1 MKFTFKIQQYQT
13 DAVDAV
19 VQVFQGQPY
28 TASTSYM
35 RDIGTLS
42 NMSGQMRLL
51 PGLEDDT
58 QLELEDLMSEI
69 GYKNE
74 ALQLTD
80 AQLLQNIR
88 NLQQESNIHQS
99 DALVAPLGRVSL
111 DVEMETGTGKT
122 YVYIKTMFELN
133 RRYGWSKFIVVVPSI
148 AIREGVK
155 KSFEITADHFM
166 EHYGKKAR
174 FFVYNSSNLNQLD
187 AFSSNSGINVMII
200 NTQAFAASMNEEKN
214 VEGRKGDAAARII
227 YTKRDEFGSR
237 RPIDVIA
244 ANRPILILDE
254 PQKMG
259 KEDSATQKALKKF
272 NPLFTLNYSAT
283 HAEQHNLVY
292 VLDALDAYN
301 KRLVKKIEVKGF
313 EVKNLRG
320 TDQYLY
326 LENIVLSSKNPPMAR
341 LEMEI
346 AHKTGSKREFR
357 TLGVGDN
364 LYYISGEMEQYKGFV
379 ISEIDPFTGVV
390 TFTNGDE
397 LRKGDVTGDVSEM
410 DMRRVQIRETII
422 SHFQKE
428 QELFKL
434 GIKTLSLFFIDEVAK
449 YRKYDEDGNEQ
460 LGEYGRIF
468 EQEYISVLNE
478 YRNFLDADYMKYL
491 DAVDVHEVHRGY
503 FSIDK
508 KTGRSVD
515 SSVKRG
521 TDMSD
526 DISAYDLILK
536 NKERLLSFEE
546 PTRFIFSHSALRE
559 GWDNPNVFQICT
571 LKHSDSTTQKR
582 QEVGRGLR
590 LCVNQAGNRMDAET
604 LGDKVHEINVLTV
617 IASESYAPFVADLQ
631 KQIRDVLYDRP
642 TKATIEY
649 FSGKSIK
656 IDGKPVKVD
665 DRQARAIYQY
675 LVRNNYVDEE
685 DRVTQDYR
693 DDVQNNT
700 LAPVPEVLKPI
711 EDGVHA
717 LVQAIYDDTL
727 LKKMFED
734 GNKPKVLDNPL
745 NERFEKEEFQR
756 LWKTINHKY
765 AYTVDFDSDELIAK
779 AIAHIDSE
787 LYVSQLQYT
796 VTFAEQKAVLSADM
810 VREGSSFNDAKS
822 KTSALKHAHT
832 SQVAYDLIGKIAE
845 GTVLTRRTVAA
856 ILQGI
861 KPTTFAMYRNNP
873 EEFITKVIR
882 LIKEQ
887 KATMIVEHITYDTI
901 EGSYDSSIF
910 TAEKSALTMDKAY
923 RAQKA
928 IQDYVFTDGSAE
940 KSVERKFAES
950 LDGAEEVFIYAKLP
964 KGFYIPT
971 PVGHYSPD
979 WAIVF
984 HEGKVKHIYFV
995 AETKGTMESLNLRPI
1010 EKAKIDCAKKLFSRL
1025 SNGLVTYD
1033 HVDSYQ
1039 ELLNK
1044 VLK

>member
-1 MKFTFKIQQYQT
+1 MKFSFKIQQYQT

-19 VQVFQGQPY
+19 ARVFQGQPY
-28 TASTSYM
+28 NAGVSYL
-35 RDIGTLS
+35 RDIGNLPSTPQQISVLQS
-42 NMSGQMRLL
+42 SEDSTQVEFQDVLDDSGF
-51 PGLEDDT
+51 
-58 QLELEDLMSEI
+58 
-69 GYKNE
+69 KNE

-80 AQLLQNIR
+80 EQILHNIQNIQ
-88 NLQQESNIHQS
+88 NESNIHQS
-99 DALVAPLGRVSL
+99 TQLVAPLGRCSL

-133 RRYGWSKFIVVVPSI
+133 KRYGWSKFIVVVPSI

-166 EHYGKKAR
+166 ECYGKKAR
-174 FFVYNSSNLNQLD
+174 FFIYNSSNLNQLD

-200 NTQAFAASMNEEKN
+200 NTQAFAASMNEDKN

-272 NPLFTLNYSAT
+272 NPLFALNYSAT
-283 HAEQHNLVY
+283 HAKQHNLVY

-313 EVKNLRG
+313 EVRNLRG
-320 TDQYLY
+320 TDKYLY
-326 LENIVLSSKNPPMAR
+326 LEDILVSPKNPPQAKVE
-341 LEMEI
+341 LEV
-346 AHKTGSKREFR
+346 AHSGGAKREFHK
-357 TLGVGDN
+357 LNVGDN
-364 LYYISGEMEQYKGFV
+364 LYYLSNEMEQYKGFV
-379 ISEIDPFTGVV
+379 VSEIDPFTGIL
-390 TFTNGDE
+390 TFTNGDT
-397 LRKGDVTGDVSEM
+397 LRTGDVTGDVSED
-410 DMRRVQIRETII
+410 DMRRVQIRETIE
-422 SHFQKE
+422 SHFEKE
-428 QELFKL
+428 QELFRM

-449 YRKYDEDGNEQ
+449 YRQYDEEGNEL
-460 LGEYGRIF
+460 LGEYGKIF
-468 EQEYISVLNE
+468 EQEYLSVLNE
-478 YRNFLDADYMKYL
+478 RRTMLDSDYLAYL
-491 DAVDVHEVHRGY
+491 DSVDVHDVHKGY

-508 KTGRSVD
+508 KGHSVN

-521 TDMSD
+521 TDLSD

-590 LCVNQAGNRMDAET
+590 LCVNQSGSRMDADA
-604 LGDKVHEINVLTV
+604 LGDKVQYINVLTV
-617 IASESYAPFVADLQ
+617 IASESYAAFVDSLQ
-631 KQIRDVLYDRP
+631 KQTEAVLYDRP
-642 TKATIEY
+642 RKATIEY
-649 FSGKSIK
+649 FAGKSIK
-656 IDGKPVKVD
+656 LDGRTVKVD
-665 DRQARAIYQY
+665 EHQARAIYQY
-675 LVRNNYVDEE
+675 LVRNSYVDEE
-685 DRVTQDYR
+685 DNVTKEYR
-693 DDVQNNT
+693 ENAQAKS
-700 LAPVPEVLKPI
+700 LAPVPDPLKPI
-711 EDGVHA
+711 EEGVHT
-717 LVQAIYDDTL
+717 LVQAIYDASVL
-727 LKKMFED
+727 QKMFAD
-734 GNKPKVLDNPL
+734 ANKPKVLENPL
-745 NERFEKEEFQR
+745 NGRFEKAEFQK
-756 LWKTINHKY
+756 LWNAINHKY
-765 AYTVDFDSDELIAK
+765 AYTVDFNSDELISK
-779 AIAHIDSE
+779 AITHIDSE
-787 LYVSQLQYT
+787 LYVSQLQY
-796 VTFAEQKAVLSADM
+796 AVSHAAQRDTLDTDM
-810 VREGSSFNDAKS
+810 VRSGDSFNAAQTRT
-822 KTSALKHAHT
+822 KTLKHTVHG
-832 SQVAYDLIGKIAE
+832 QVPYDLLGKIAE

-856 ILQGI
+856 ILKGI
-861 KPTTFAMYRNNP
+861 KPSTFAMYQSNP
-873 EEFITKVIR
+873 EEFITKVTR

-910 TAEKSALTMDKAY
+910 TAEKHGLTMDKAY
-923 RAQKA
+923 PAKKA

-950 LDGAEEVFIYAKLP
+950 LDGADEVFIYAKLP
-964 KGFYIPT
+964 RGFFIPT

-984 HEGKVKHIYFV
+984 HEGAVKHIYFV

-1010 EKAKIDCAKKLFSRL
+1010 EKSKIDCAKKLFAKL
-1025 SNGLVTYD
+1025 SDGLVTYD